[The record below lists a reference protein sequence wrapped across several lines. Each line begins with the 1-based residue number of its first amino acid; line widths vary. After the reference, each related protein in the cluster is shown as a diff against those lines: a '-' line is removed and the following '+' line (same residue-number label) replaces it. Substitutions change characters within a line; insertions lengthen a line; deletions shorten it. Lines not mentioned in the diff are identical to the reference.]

1 MDDQNTSFFCIKTR
15 FLFIVKGFLFET
27 WLRILNIF
35 FFPEIRPSL
44 TTKLHKNENIYD
56 EFPLNV

>member
-1 MDDQNTSFFCIKTR
+1 MDDQNSSFFASKLDFYSLSKASCLKR
-15 FLFIVKGFLFET
+15 D
-27 WLRILNIF
+27 

-56 EFPLNV
+56 EFRLNV